1 MNHAHERALAG
12 AAILDLDVARLLLS
26 ELDEDGFEDPTA
38 RLVLRVLREGL
49 HAEEQF
55 YGCGVLEEDLPEPPP
70 GWVELTDLE
79 MVLEVLDCSGRLDEA
94 GGAEAVAGLVED
106 RLELRAALAAGRAAL
121 ASMTGLEE
129 EPIVEL
135 AGELLG

>member
-49 HAEEQF
+49 HAEARLEDELRHGVEVEQ
-55 YGCGVLEEDLPEPPP
+55 PPP
-70 GWVELTDLE
+70 GWIEPTDLKI
-79 MVLEVLDCSGRLDEA
+79 VLEVLDCSGRLEEA
-94 GGAEAVAGLVED
+94 GGAEAVAALLSAPGVE
-106 RLELRAALAAGRAAL
+106 EALAAGRAAL
-121 ASMTGLEE
+121 ASVPGLESE
-129 EPIVEL
+129 SIVEL
-135 AGELLG
+135 AAELLG